1 MGLALARFYNSKGFF
16 SQLQIM
22 ASDQSGVD
30 PVLLQTD
37 QNQQGFLIVCR
48 QHPHSL
54 FPTFIQSVGAV
65 SRESWQGRCWSK
77 SIYIGCPAESHM
89 QKPSCSVRYLYT
101 QQTVLKDTLFHFL
114 GYLILFIRS
123 SPKKLKKQKGRESIV

>member
-48 QHPHSL
+48 QHPPIVYSPLLFSL
-54 FPTFIQSVGAV
+54 LVQ
-65 SRESWQGRCWSK
+65 
-77 SIYIGCPAESHM
+77 
-89 QKPSCSVRYLYT
+89 
-101 QQTVLKDTLFHFL
+101 
-114 GYLILFIRS
+114 
-123 SPKKLKKQKGRESIV
+123 

>member
-54 FPTFIQSVGAV
+54 FPTFI
-65 SRESWQGRCWSK
+65 
-77 SIYIGCPAESHM
+77 
-89 QKPSCSVRYLYT
+89 
-101 QQTVLKDTLFHFL
+101 
-114 GYLILFIRS
+114 
-123 SPKKLKKQKGRESIV
+123 